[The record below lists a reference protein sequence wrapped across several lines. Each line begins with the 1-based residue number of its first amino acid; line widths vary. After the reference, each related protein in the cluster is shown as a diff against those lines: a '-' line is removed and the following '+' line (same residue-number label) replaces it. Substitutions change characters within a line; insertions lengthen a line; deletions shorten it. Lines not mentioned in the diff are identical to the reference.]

1 MTRARDIA
9 SATTPNANAAL
20 LATFPH
26 KNLIINGAMQVAQR
40 GTSATASSGYHV
52 VDRFQFTVANMDNA
66 AYTYV
71 QSSVAPTGFSK
82 SWRIDCTT
90 VESALAAD
98 EYSTFT
104 QAIEA
109 QNLQQISNGSSAAKS
124 LTLSFYVKS
133 NKTGTWGLNLYKPD
147 STSRQITAT
156 YTISSAD
163 TWEYKTITFA
173 GDTAGGGIANDNG
186 AGLYVYW
193 GLAAGSNYTSSD
205 STSWSNYSN
214 AGFLYGHNVN
224 FFDST
229 ANDWAVTG
237 VQLEVGEQATPFEH
251 EDFGTTLAKCQ
262 RYYFRQEYDTAIPYL
277 GAGAVYRNT
286 LAMLI
291 MNLPVAM
298 RAAPTA
304 IDQSG
309 TASHYTAW
317 GNESTTACSAVP
329 TIRAGDSKTSV
340 NVDLTFNTLNSAT
353 GTYVYRIANTSGY
366 LGVSAEL

>member
-1 MTRARDIA
+1 MSKAA
-9 SATTPNANAAL
+9 ELAAL
-20 LATFPH
+20 IGSGQAQGDR
-26 KNLIINGAMQVAQR
+26 NLIINGAMNVAQR
-40 GTSATASSGYHV
+40 GTSATASSGYNT

-90 VESALAAD
+90 AESALAAD

-147 STSRQITAT
+147 NTGRQITAT

-193 GLAAGSNYTSSD
+193 GLAAGSDYTTSD

-237 VQLEVGEQATPFEH
+237 VQLEIGDVATPFEH
-251 EDFGTTLAKCQ
+251 EDVGTTLAKCQ
-262 RYYFRQEYDTAIPYL
+262 RYFQNNGGNRVIVSSDVTSGSNYFLTVKYIT
-277 GAGAVYRNT
+277 
-286 LAMLI
+286 
-291 MNLPVAM
+291 AM
-298 RAAPTA
+298 RAAPSLAFSSNAANGFNTA
-304 IDQSG
+304 NPG
-309 TASHYTAW
+309 TQQLATESFEVYKTAT
-317 GNESTTACSAVP
+317 STT
-329 TIRAGDSKTSV
+329 G
-340 NVDLTFNTLNSAT
+340 
-353 GTYVYRIANTSGY
+353 GGY
-366 LGVSAEL
+366 YLFIYAADAEL